1 MIADL
6 KAKMK
11 GFDRKRIYT
20 AATALVVAAAAGH
33 LMQRG
38 VEGPSRNPVLSASVP
53 GTPQTGAQGE
63 APPAPV
69 VAAAGMIA
77 APKPAPAAIQPVED
91 HIAQTDPV
99 EPTDE
104 PAAMAGVAPAPNTIE
119 AQPPE
124 AVTRSAT
131 DPLLAVTG
139 VAENTAAAFTEPA
152 PAQEPQAAAEPAPEA
167 DMIDL
172 AAADVLTEPDIQPA
186 PLEPSCEVS
195 FDATVQRGAIVMVSV
210 SAPCNAAENVE
221 FDHAGLKFSE
231 LLDPDGTLLL
241 AVPAM
246 TETAIITLEMGDAP
260 PKAVEVK
267 VPDFAAYERVAV
279 MWKGATGLQLHVLE
293 QGAGYGEPGHVWAEA
308 PGTPDA
314 AVAGTGGFVSV
325 LGSTAEGYAADI
337 YTYPAALVA
346 SGTEPVVSIEAQVM
360 ENTCGGAISGDIL
373 RSNAG
378 RAPTIQHLS
387 MVVPSCD
394 AVGEYLVLNNLPQD
408 LKLARN

>member
-6 KAKMK
+6 KAKLE
-11 GFDRKRIYT
+11 GFDRKRIFT

-33 LMQRG
+33 FMQRG
-38 VEGPSRNPVLSASVP
+38 ADGPSRNPVLSASVP
-53 GTPQTGAQGE
+53 GTPQTAAQGV
-63 APPAPV
+63 AQPAPV
-69 VAAAGMIA
+69 VVAAGMITP
-77 APKPAPAAIQPVED
+77 PKPTPAVIQPTEED
-91 HIAQTDPV
+91 IAKAAPV

-104 PAAMAGVAPAPNTIE
+104 PAAKAEPVLAPAMTE
-119 AQPPE
+119 VQSPE
-124 AVTRSAT
+124 VTRSAS
-131 DPLLAVTG
+131 DPLLAVSG
-139 VAENTAAAFTEPA
+139 VAGDTASDTTA
-152 PAQEPQAAAEPAPEA
+152 PVLAHTPQAAPEPTLE
-167 DMIDL
+167 IDSIEL
-172 AAADVLTEPDIQPA
+172 AAADVMTDPA
-186 PLEPSCEVS
+186 IERTPVEPSCEIS
-195 FDATVQRGAIVMVSV
+195 FDATVQPGAIVMVSV

-231 LLDPDGTLLL
+231 QLGPDGTLLL

-246 TETAIITLEMGDAP
+246 TETAIITIEMGDAP
-260 PKAVEVK
+260 QKALEVT

-293 QGAGYGEPGHVWAEA
+293 QGASYGEPGHVWAEA
-308 PGTPDA
+308 PGTPEA
-314 AVAGTGGFVSV
+314 AVAGAGGFISV

-337 YTYPAALVA
+337 YSYPATLVTSSA
-346 SGTEPVVSIEAQVM
+346 EPVVSIEAQVM
-360 ENTCGGAISGDIL
+360 ENTCGGEISGDIL

-387 MVVPSCD
+387 MVVPGCD